1 MDMKQK
7 VIFITGTNSGF
18 GWLHVH
24 TLSNAGHIV
33 YASIRDIKGRNASK
47 AAELERLSN
56 VTVVEAELNDAASVK
71 AAVDIVIAAEGRID
85 VLINNAG
92 NFTSGI
98 AETFKDEDVDFLFNV
113 HFKGTWRT
121 IKQVLPHMRKQGEG
135 LIINT
140 SSVLGRFSSPFMTFY
155 NSAKFAVEGLSEGL
169 RYELRPLGIDV
180 VLIQPGAFPTEIFS
194 KAGQGSDSSVING
207 YGELAK
213 VPEQIGEGIGQLF
226 ANVKPNAQDVA
237 DAVLRLIE
245 LPNGQRPLRTV
256 VDAVTGKFVEDA
268 NDRVR
273 EGHRDFVSAF
283 GLQGL
288 LD

>member
-1 MDMKQK
+1 MKQK

-24 TLSNAGHIV
+24 TLSKAGHKI
-33 YASIRDIKGRNASK
+33 YATVRDLKGRNAAK
-47 AAELERLSN
+47 AAELERLAN
-56 VTVVEAELNDAASVK
+56 VTVVEAELTDAASVK
-71 AAVDIVIAAEGRID
+71 AAVDMVIAAEGRID
-85 VLINNAG
+85 VLVNNAG

-98 AETFKDEDVDFLFNV
+98 AETFTDEDVDFLFDV

-180 VLIQPGAFPTEIFS
+180 ALIQPGAFPTEIFG

-213 VPEQIGEGIGQLF
+213 VPGQIGVGIGQLF
-226 ANVKPNAQDVA
+226 ETAKPDPQTVAN
-237 DAVLRLIE
+237 AVLGLIE
-245 LPNGQRPLRTV
+245 LPKGKRPLRTV
-256 VDAVTGKFVEDA
+256 VDAITGSFVETA
-268 NDRVR
+268 NERVR

-283 GLQGL
+283 GLHAL

>member
-1 MDMKQK
+1 MAQK

-24 TLSNAGHIV
+24 TLSKAGHII
-33 YASIRDIKGRNASK
+33 YATVRDVDGRNAKK
-47 AAELERLSN
+47 AEELRRLPN
-56 VTVVEAELNDAASVK
+56 VTVLEMDLTDSGSINTAIEKV
-71 AAVDIVIAAEGRID
+71 IVAEGRID
-85 VLINNAG
+85 VLVNNAG

-98 AETFKDEDVDFLFNV
+98 AETFTDEDVDFLFDV
-113 HFKGTWRT
+113 HLKGTWRT
-121 IKQVLPHMRKQGEG
+121 IKQVLPHMRKEGEG

-140 SSVLGRFSSPFMTFY
+140 SSVLGRFSSPFMSFY

-180 VLIQPGAFPTEIFS
+180 AIIQPGAFPTEIFG
-194 KAGQGSDSSVING
+194 KAGQGSDTSVITG

-213 VPEQIGEGIGQLF
+213 VPEQIGAGMGQLF
-226 ANVKPNAQDVA
+226 ETVKPKAQDVA

-245 LPNGQRPLRTV
+245 LPRGQRPLRTV
-256 VDAVTGKFVEDA
+256 VDGVTGKFVIEA
-268 NDRVR
+268 NDRVQ
-273 EGHRDFVSAF
+273 EGHREFVSAF
-283 GLQGL
+283 GLAAL

>member
-1 MDMKQK
+1 MKQK
-7 VIFITGTNSGF
+7 VILITGTNSGF

-24 TLSNAGHIV
+24 TLSKAGHKV
-33 YASIRDIKGRNASK
+33 YATVRDLKGRNAAK
-47 AAELERLSN
+47 ATELQSLPN
-56 VTVVEAELNDAASVK
+56 VTVVEAELTDAASVK
-71 AAVDIVIAAEGRID
+71 AAVDVAIAAEGRID
-85 VLINNAG
+85 VLVNNAG

-98 AETFKDEDVDFLFNV
+98 AETFTEKDVDFLFDV

-121 IKQVLPHMRKQGEG
+121 IKQVLPHMRRQGEG

-169 RYELRPLGIDV
+169 RYELRPLGVDV
-180 VLIQPGAFPTEIFS
+180 VLIQPGAFPTDIFG
-194 KAGQGSDSSVING
+194 KAGQGSDSSVIDG

-213 VPEQIGEGIGQLF
+213 VPEQIGAGIGHLF
-226 ANVKPNAQDVA
+226 ETAKPNAQDVA

-245 LPNGQRPLRTV
+245 LPKGQRPLRTV
-256 VDAVTGKFVEDA
+256 VDGITGKFVVEA
-268 NDRVR
+268 NDHVR
-273 EGHRDFVSAF
+273 EGHRGFVSAF
-283 GLQGL
+283 GMQAL

>member
-1 MDMKQK
+1 MKQK

-24 TLSNAGHIV
+24 TLSKAGHKI
-33 YASIRDIKGRNASK
+33 YATVRDLKGRNAAK
-47 AAELERLSN
+47 AAELERLAN
-56 VTVVEAELNDAASVK
+56 VTVVEAELTDAASVK
-71 AAVDIVIAAEGRID
+71 AAVDMVIAAEGRID
-85 VLINNAG
+85 VLVNNAG

-98 AETFKDEDVDFLFNV
+98 AETFTDEDVDFLFDV

-180 VLIQPGAFPTEIFS
+180 ALIQPGAFPTEIFG

-213 VPEQIGEGIGQLF
+213 VPEQIGVGIGQLF
-226 ANVKPNAQDVA
+226 ETAKPDPQTVAN
-237 DAVLRLIE
+237 AVLGLIE
-245 LPNGQRPLRTV
+245 LPKGKRPLRTV
-256 VDAVTGKFVEDA
+256 VDAITGSFVETA
-268 NDRVR
+268 NERVR

-283 GLQGL
+283 GLHAL

>member
-1 MDMKQK
+1 MKQK
-7 VIFITGTNSGF
+7 VILITGTNSGF

-24 TLSNAGHIV
+24 TLSKAGHKI
-33 YASIRDIKGRNASK
+33 YATVRDVKGRNAAK
-47 AAELERLSN
+47 VAELQSLPN
-56 VTVVEAELNDAASVK
+56 VTVVEAELTDAGSVK
-71 AAVDIVIAAEGRID
+71 AAVDVVIAAEGRID

-98 AETFKDEDVDFLFNV
+98 AETFTDKDVDFLFDV

-121 IKQVLPHMRKQGEG
+121 IKGVLPHMRQQSDG

-180 VLIQPGAFPTEIFS
+180 ALIQPGAFPTEIFG
-194 KAGQGSDSSVING
+194 KARQGSDTSVIDG

-213 VPEQIGEGIGQLF
+213 VPEQIGTGIGQLF
-226 ANVKPNAQDVA
+226 KTAKPNAQDVA

-245 LPNGQRPLRTV
+245 LPKGQRPLRTV
-256 VDAVTGKFVEDA
+256 VDGITGKFVVEA
-268 NDRVR
+268 NDHVR
-273 EGHRDFVSAF
+273 EGHREFVSAF
-283 GLQGL
+283 GLQAL

>member
-1 MDMKQK
+1 MKQK
-7 VIFITGTNSGF
+7 VILITGTNSGF

-24 TLSNAGHIV
+24 TLSKAGHKV
-33 YASIRDIKGRNASK
+33 YATVRDLKGRNAAK
-47 AAELERLSN
+47 AEELQSLPN
-56 VTVVEAELNDAASVK
+56 VTVVEAELTDAASVK
-71 AAVDIVIAAEGRID
+71 AAVDVVIAAEGRID
-85 VLINNAG
+85 VLVNNAG

-98 AETFKDEDVDFLFNV
+98 AETFTDKDVDFLFDV

-121 IKQVLPHMRKQGEG
+121 IKQVLPHMRRQGEG

-169 RYELRPLGIDV
+169 RYELRPLGVDV
-180 VLIQPGAFPTEIFS
+180 VLIQPGAFPTDIFG
-194 KAGQGSDSSVING
+194 KAGQGSDSSVIDG

-213 VPEQIGEGIGQLF
+213 VPEQIGAGIGHLF
-226 ANVKPNAQDVA
+226 ETAKPNAQDVA

-245 LPNGQRPLRTV
+245 LPKGQRPLRTV
-256 VDAVTGKFVEDA
+256 VDGITGKFVVEA
-268 NDRVR
+268 NDHVR
-273 EGHRDFVSAF
+273 EGHRGFVSAF
-283 GLQGL
+283 GLQAL

>member
-1 MDMKQK
+1 MSKK

-24 TLSNAGHIV
+24 TLSKAGHKIF
-33 YASIRDIKGRNASK
+33 ASVRDIKGRNAAK
-47 AAELERLSN
+47 AEELKRLPN
-56 VTVVEAELNDAASVK
+56 VTVVEAELTDTASVK
-71 AAVDIVIAAEGRID
+71 AAVDVAIAAEGRID

-92 NFTSGI
+92 NFYGGI
-98 AETFKDEDVDFLFNV
+98 AEAFTDEDVDALFDV

-121 IKQVLPHMRKQGEG
+121 IKQVLPFMRKQGEG

-155 NSAKFAVEGLSEGL
+155 NSAKFAVEGMSEGL
-169 RYELRPLGIDV
+169 RYELRSLGIDV
-180 VLIQPGAFPTEIFS
+180 VLLQPGAFPTEILG
-194 KAGQGSDSSVING
+194 KAGKGSDSSVING

-213 VPEQIGEGIGQLF
+213 MPEQIGAGLGQLF
-226 ANVKPNAQDVA
+226 ETVKPDPQTVS

-245 LPNGQRPLRTV
+245 LPKGQRPLRTV
-256 VDAVTGKFVEDA
+256 VDGVTGKFVETA
-268 NDRVR
+268 NERVK
-273 EGHRDFVSAF
+273 EGHREFVSAF
-283 GLQGL
+283 GLQAL

>member
-1 MDMKQK
+1 MTQK
-7 VIFITGTNSGF
+7 VILITGTNSGF

-24 TLSNAGHIV
+24 TLSKAGHKV
-33 YASIRDIKGRNASK
+33 YATVRDVAGRNATK
-47 AAELERLSN
+47 AADLKRLPNVSVLEADLTDSA
-56 VTVVEAELNDAASVK
+56 TVDAAVEA
-71 AAVDIVIAAEGRID
+71 VIAAEARID

-98 AETFKDEDVDFLFNV
+98 AETFTDEDVDFLFDV

-121 IKQVLPHMRKQGEG
+121 IKQVLPHMRQQGEG

-140 SSVLGRFSSPFMTFY
+140 SSVLGRFSSPFMSFY
-155 NSAKFAVEGLSEGL
+155 NAAKFAVEGLSEGL

-180 VLIQPGAFPTEIFS
+180 AIIQPGAFPTEIFG
-194 KAGQGSDSSVING
+194 KAGQGSDSSVIAG
-207 YGELAK
+207 YGELANI
-213 VPEQIGEGIGQLF
+213 PEQIGVGMGQLF
-226 ANVKPNAQDVA
+226 ETAKPNAQDVA

-245 LPNGQRPLRTV
+245 LPKGQRPLRTV
-256 VDAVTGKFVEDA
+256 VDGITGKFVVEA

-273 EGHRDFVSAF
+273 EGHREFVSAF
-283 GLQGL
+283 GLQAL

>member
-1 MDMKQK
+1 MKQK

-24 TLSNAGHIV
+24 TLSKAGHKI
-33 YASIRDIKGRNASK
+33 YASVRDTKGRNVAK
-47 AAELERLSN
+47 AAELERLPN
-56 VTVVEAELNDAASVK
+56 VTVVEAELTEADSVK
-71 AAVDIVIAAEGRID
+71 AAVDRVIAAEGRID
-85 VLINNAG
+85 VLVNNAG

-98 AETFKDEDVDFLFNV
+98 AETFTDKDVDFLFDV

-121 IKQVLPHMRKQGEG
+121 IKQVLPHMRSQGEG

-180 VLIQPGAFPTEIFS
+180 ALIQPGAFPTEIFG
-194 KAGQGSDSSVING
+194 KAGQGSDSSVIDG

-213 VPEQIGEGIGQLF
+213 VPEQIGAGIGQLF
-226 ANVKPNAQDVA
+226 ETAKPNAQDVA

-245 LPNGQRPLRTV
+245 LPKGQRPLRTV
-256 VDAVTGKFVEDA
+256 VDGITGKFVVEA

-273 EGHRDFVSAF
+273 QGHREFISAF
-283 GLQGL
+283 GLEAL